1 MLVARIDYGPLLD
14 MLVSQLKYPELLRKR
29 TGQIRVLRESA
40 SLEIRVAFLG
50 GATTQELGSWLDLFV
65 GQHGIRAV
73 GHHGDFGRYFEE
85 LTMDAARLEEFAPQV
100 VFLNLGARDLTST
113 LSPTATAGD
122 LEQAVAAS
130 MERVRQVCDAIDR
143 LGALAIVPTIVP
155 PPLHAMGNLSAAIP
169 GGISLYAA
177 HLNIKLAELAQERSR
192 VRLLDAQAVLS
203 SCAEAWYSAERWF
216 RYKIWRSGEA
226 EMRMASSLAS
236 IIAAMFGRS
245 RKVLVLDLDNTLWG
259 GVIGDDGVDRLVI
272 GRETPMGE
280 AFTAFQEYCRAL
292 QRRGVLLAVC
302 SKNDDAIARSGFE
315 HPDSVLKLTDFAA
328 FRANWEPKSDNLL
341 SIAAELNLGI
351 DSFVFIDDNPA
362 ERHLVSQQLPAVA
375 VPDVGNDPAEYCR
388 IIEEGRYFEP
398 VSISNEDVQRAAM
411 YAANSVRNS
420 AEAAFANYD
429 EYLQSLAMVAEID
442 AFQPV
447 YIERIAQ
454 LINKTNQFNLTTRR
468 YTLAEVQE
476 LAQRPNQ
483 ITLYGRL
490 ADRFGDNGLVSV
502 IIGRAVDRILY
513 VDLWLMSCRVLKRGF
528 EQAMFDALVDR
539 ARQLGCTELVGTY
552 IPTDKNGMVA
562 GHYASFG
569 FTRTTA
575 DYVSEQQ
582 WHRAL
587 SDIVPTS
594 KHIKVRTHE
603 RYS

>member
-1 MLVARIDYGPLLD
+1 
-14 MLVSQLKYPELLRKR
+14 MLVSELKYPELLRKR
-29 TGQIRVLRESA
+29 TGQIRRLNEAA
-40 SLEIRVAFLG
+40 SLEVRVAFLG
-50 GATTQELGSWLDLFV
+50 GATTQELGSWLEFFV

-73 GHHGDFGRYFEE
+73 GLHGDFGRYFEE
-85 LTMDAARLEEFAPQV
+85 ATMDAARLEQFAAQV
-100 VFLNLGARDLTST
+100 VFLNLGARDLVTP
-113 LSPTATAGD
+113 LPPTATAAD
-122 LEQAVAAS
+122 LEQAVATS
-130 MERVRQVCDAIDR
+130 IGRVRRVCDAIDR
-143 LGALAIVPTIVP
+143 LGALTIIPTIVP

-169 GGISLYAA
+169 GGTGLYAA

-192 VRLLDAQAVLS
+192 VRLLDTQAVLS
-203 SCAEAWYSAERWF
+203 SCTEAWYSAERWF

-236 IIAAMFGRS
+236 IIAAIFGRT
-245 RKVLVLDLDNTLWG
+245 RKMLVLDLDNTLWG
-259 GVIGDDGVDRLVI
+259 GVIGDDGLDRLVL
-272 GRETPMGE
+272 GRETPKGE
-280 AFTAFQEYCRAL
+280 AFTAFQEYCKAL

-302 SKNDDAIARSGFE
+302 SKNDDAVARSGFD

-398 VSISNEDVQRAAM
+398 ISISNEDVQRAAM
-411 YAANSVRNS
+411 YAANSVRS
-420 AEAAFANYD
+420 TAEAAFASYD
-429 EYLQSLAMVAEID
+429 DYLQSLEMVAEID

-476 LAQRPNQ
+476 LSQRPDH

-502 IIGRAVDRILY
+502 IIGRVVERTLY

-539 ARQLGCTELVGTY
+539 ARQLGCTDLVGTY
-552 IPTDKNGMVA
+552 IPTAKNGMVA
-562 GHYASFG
+562 GHYAAFG

-575 DYVSEQQ
+575 DDASEQQ
-582 WHRAL
+582 WL
-587 SDIVPTS
+587 CTMSGITPIS
-594 KHIKVRTHE
+594 KHLEVRTHE
-603 RYS
+603 RSS